1 MKTFLISLLIPVA
14 SFAIEPLI
22 NTAWLQ
28 HHIGDKTLRVVEV
41 STQQHYES
49 GHIKDAKYTTIDQW
63 RVNNGSF
70 ISIRSTQEIEKE
82 IQRLGIDA
90 STDVVLYADI
100 QTPKDFLKASYIF
113 WALNYHGITN
123 VALLDGGK
131 QAWIKEGGA
140 LESTIPTIAE
150 SNYKVKIQPALFAD
164 RMYVENH
171 IGKLPMLDARP
182 SDKYL
187 GITPTDTVARDGHI
201 KGAMSYSWNYSV
213 ESDYRLKDSKK
224 LDRLFKEGYK
234 LDKESELIVYCTGG
248 LETSFNYF
256 VLSGVLGYKHVRLY
270 DASMKEWG
278 NQKDTPM
285 VQYRYEVFKK

>member
-1 MKTFLISLLIPVA
+1 MKIFLLSLLVSVA

-22 NTAWLQ
+22 DTTWLQ
-28 HHIGDKTLRVVEV
+28 HHIGDKKLRIIEV
-41 STQQHYES
+41 STPQSYAS
-49 GHIKDAKYTTIDQW
+49 GHIKDALHTTIDKW
-63 RVNNGSF
+63 RINTGTF
-70 ISIRSTQEIEKE
+70 ISIRSTEEIQKE

-131 QAWIKEGGA
+131 QAWIKEGAA
-140 LESTIPTIAE
+140 LESTIPTIAA
-150 SNYKVKIQPALFAD
+150 SNYKVKIQPTLIAD
-164 RMYVENH
+164 RVYVENH
-171 IGKLPMLDARP
+171 IGKRPMLDARP

-187 GITPTDTVARDGHI
+187 GITPTATVARDGHI

-213 ESDYRLKDSKK
+213 ESDYTLKDIKK
-224 LDRLFKEGYK
+224 LETLFQEGYK
-234 LDKESELIVYCTGG
+234 LEKESEVIVYCTGG

-278 NQKDTPM
+278 NRKDTPM
-285 VQYRYEVFKK
+285 VQYKYEVFNK

>member
-1 MKTFLISLLIPVA
+1 MKTLFVSLLVSVA

-28 HHIGDKTLRVVEV
+28 QHIDDKKLRIVEV
-41 STQQHYES
+41 STPQSYGS
-49 GHIKDAKYTTIDQW
+49 GHIKGALHTTIDKW
-63 RVNNGSF
+63 RVNKDTF
-70 ISIRSTQEIEKE
+70 VTIRDPQEIQNE

-90 STDVVLYADI
+90 STEVVLYADI
-100 QTPKDFLKASYIF
+100 QTPKDLLKASYIF
-113 WALNYHGITN
+113 WALNYHGVGN

-131 QAWIKEGGA
+131 QAWVKAGA
-140 LESTIPTIAE
+140 PLDSSIP
-150 SNYKVKIQPALFAD
+150 KVAASSYTVKTRPALIAD
-164 RMYVENH
+164 RNYVENH

-182 SDKYL
+182 GDKYL
-187 GITPTDTVARDGHI
+187 GVTPTDTVARDGHI

-213 ESDYRLKDSKK
+213 ENDYRLKDAEK
-224 LDRLFKEGYK
+224 LETLFANGYN
-234 LDKESELIVYCTGG
+234 LDKEHEVIVYCTGG

-278 NQKDTPM
+278 NREETPM
-285 VQYRYEVFKK
+285 VRYRYEVFQK

>member
-1 MKTFLISLLIPVA
+1 MKTLLLSLLIPVV

-22 NTAWLQ
+22 NTTWLQ
-28 HHIGDKTLRVVEV
+28 QHIGDKKLRIVEV
-41 STQQHYES
+41 STQKSYTS
-49 GHIKDAKYTTIDQW
+49 GHIKGALHTTIDKW
-63 RVNNGSF
+63 RVNNGTF
-70 ISIRSTQEIEKE
+70 ISIRSTQEIQNE

-90 STDVVLYADI
+90 STEVVLYADI

-113 WALNYHGITN
+113 WALNYHGIKN

-131 QAWIKEGGA
+131 QAWVKEGA
-140 LESTIPTIAE
+140 LLDSAVPTTAASDYE
-150 SNYKVKIQPALFAD
+150 VKIQPALIAD
-164 RMYVENH
+164 RVYVENH

-187 GITPTDTVARDGHI
+187 GITPTATVARDGHI

-213 ESDYRLKDSKK
+213 ENAYMLKDIKK
-224 LDRLFKEGYK
+224 LETLFKEGYK
-234 LDKESELIVYCTGG
+234 LDKESEVIVYCTGG

-256 VLSGVLGYKHVRLY
+256 VLSGVLGYKNVRLY

-285 VQYRYEVFKK
+285 VQYRYEVFNK

>member
-1 MKTFLISLLIPVA
+1 MKTLLVSLLVSVA

-28 HHIGDKTLRVVEV
+28 QHIDDKNLRIVEV
-41 STQQHYES
+41 STPESYGS
-49 GHIKDAKYTTIDQW
+49 GHIKGALHTTIDKW
-63 RVNNGSF
+63 RVNKDTF
-70 ISIRSTQEIEKE
+70 VTVRSPQEIQNE

-90 STDVVLYADI
+90 STEVVLYADI

-113 WALNYHGITN
+113 WALHYHGIN
-123 VALLDGGK
+123 HVALLDGGK
-131 QAWIKEGGA
+131 QAWVKEGA
-140 LESTIPTIAE
+140 PLDSSIP
-150 SNYKVKIQPALFAD
+150 KVAASSYTVQTRPALIAD

-182 SDKYL
+182 GDKYL
-187 GITPTDTVARDGHI
+187 GVTPTDTVARDGHI

-213 ESDYRLKDSKK
+213 EGDYRLKDREK
-224 LDRLFKEGYK
+224 LETLFANGYK
-234 LDKESELIVYCTGG
+234 LDKEKELIVYCTGG

-278 NQKDTPM
+278 NREETPM
-285 VQYRYEVFKK
+285 VQYRYEVFQK